1 MLIPIKSG
9 WTSRSARP
17 CLPPPKCEH
26 ICTNIFV
33 TGPEAPIR
41 RTIGVAD
48 TVQHLFFRSLLAVL
62 LLTGVLL
69 LAPATPVAAQHYTVW
84 SATFTT
90 DQTSS
95 GTTRVGC
102 NDTAANI
109 GNCSTAITNP
119 SFQYK
124 GTTYTVTAVENFAVS
139 GQRRTSIGF
148 SPALEPK
155 EFVLYINGGR
165 YESISTA
172 TTVQSSDTYATPG
185 VTWAD
190 DQTVTVSLV
199 WEGSFGPPPG
209 KPTLTPITS
218 GSMAP
223 TDTTL
228 SFQITCVSPGK
239 ALVTDFVFH
248 AVNSTDSTDRYTW
261 NYSPVPLMCQ
271 DSSTSVSVTMPGFP
285 RRTSTTTYNITAR
298 ARNRI
303 GVKGAWSDAV
313 TATTTAV
320 SMQMQA
326 FSGGSSDPAPDPVPE
341 ASLTASFEQV
351 PEAHNG
357 KRKFSFLVRLSETVG
372 NFSKS
377 PRASSFEVTRGR
389 VLSVEQVAGGL
400 WRVEV
405 KPNSWRGVEVTL
417 AGGRDCDAPGAVCTP
432 DIRSL
437 SNTVT
442 ATVPGPVGLKV
453 AGGRA
458 REGRDAAIDFAVT
471 LTRPASVTVT
481 VDYATADETAT
492 AGTDYEAASGT
503 LTFAPGETA
512 KTVRVAILDDRVDEG
527 REVFR
532 LRLSNAVGAQIRDDK
547 AAGRINNAS
556 SD

>member
-1 MLIPIKSG
+1 MDFTVSPAMS
-9 WTSRSARP
+9 S
-17 CLPPPKCEH
+17 PPPQCGH

-62 LLTGVLL
+62 LLAGVLL

-84 SATFTT
+84 SATFTA

-102 NDTAANI
+102 NDNAANI
-109 GNCSTAITNP
+109 GNCSAAISNQ

-124 GTTYTVTAVENFAVS
+124 GITYTVTAVENFAVS
-139 GQRRTSIGF
+139 SQRRTTIGF
-148 SPALEPK
+148 SPAIEPK
-155 EFVLYINGGR
+155 EFVLYIDGER
-165 YESISTA
+165 YESIATV
-172 TTVQSSDTYATPG
+172 TTVQGSDVYATPG
-185 VTWAD
+185 VSWTD
-190 DQTVTVSLV
+190 GQTVTVSLV

-298 ARNRI
+298 ARNRL

-320 SMQMQA
+320 SMQMQT

-341 ASLTASFEQV
+341 ASLTVSFEQV
-351 PEAHNG
+351 PAEHNG

-377 PRASSFEVTRGR
+377 PRASSFKVTRGR

-417 AGGRDCDAPGAVCTP
+417 AGGRDCDASGAVCTP

-471 LTRPASVTVT
+471 LTRPSSVTVT

-492 AGTDYEAASGT
+492 AGTDYAAASGT

-512 KTVRVAILDDRVDEG
+512 KTVRVAILDDRIDEG

>member
-1 MLIPIKSG
+1 MTRRGLYAP
-9 WTSRSARP
+9 SRGA
-17 CLPPPKCEH
+17 K
-26 ICTNIFV
+26 
-33 TGPEAPIR
+33 GPETPIR

-48 TVQHLFFRSLLAVL
+48 TVQTLFFRSLLAVL
-62 LLTGVLL
+62 LLAGVLL

-84 SATFTT
+84 SATMTA
-90 DQTSS
+90 DINSEVP
-95 GTTRVGC
+95 GNRGC
-102 NDTAANI
+102 NDI
-109 GNCSTAITNP
+109 DERIDDCSTALTSNRFTFQGKEYIVSRLATNANV
-119 SFQYK
+119 
-124 GTTYTVTAVENFAVS
+124 TVDIHFDAVDRGPRGRDQFPTGSTV
-139 GQRRTSIGF
+139 
-148 SPALEPK
+148 
-155 EFVLYINGGR
+155 VLYIDGRRLSLISDDGQELLFGGAGAGLPW
-165 YESISTA
+165 T
-172 TTVQSSDTYATPG
+172 DG
-185 VTWAD
+185 
-190 DQTVTVSLV
+190 QTIKVSLV

-209 KPTLTPITS
+209 KPTLTPVTS

-223 TDTTL
+223 TATTL

-248 AVNSTDSTDRYTW
+248 AVNSTDATDRYTW
-261 NYSPVPLMCQ
+261 NYIVPLTCQ
-271 DSSTSVSVTMPGFP
+271 QASSSIIVTMPGFP
-285 RRTSTTTYNITAR
+285 SRTATTTYNVTAR

-303 GVKGAWSDAV
+303 GVRGAWSDAV

-389 VLSVEQVAGGL
+389 VRSVEQVAGGL

-512 KTVRVAILDDRVDEG
+512 KTVRVAILDDRIDEG
-527 REVFR
+527 REIFR

-547 AAGRINNAS
+547 AAGRINNAG